1 MHAHVHALLAFSFQ
15 SSCHQ
20 VPCNVIVFQYV
31 ENLDR
36 ICEGMVLICTSTKFV
51 LLLHITVVSSC

>member
-1 MHAHVHALLAFSFQ
+1 MHAHVHALFALSFQ

-51 LLLHITVVSSC
+51 LLLHML